1 MMQNIRNGKPV
12 IFRHDCSENRKGE
25 KMSED
30 EYYSFLE
37 QIVEKCFTFAEINLE
52 RLSVKKGNIWNKF
65 LGKDQYL
72 PTFRQPHIF
81 GSDGYCDFIIAKT
94 PRDYKRILAIDSPD
108 FKDKYTLESGNWLK
122 VIQVKADNVNH
133 PQDFINGDNYTIQLI
148 STNLYPQQ
156 ENIPLDKPV
165 SDNNMIYEVG
175 QAWIKLN
182 ADILEPYLDKDF
194 HYSSDFVFIEI
205 SSREEYLYYL
215 RGKFKAF
222 SEKYSNKIK
231 VKYGIIGQEELQ
243 KGIFIKMGDDES
255 IPYIEV
261 QCTNGRISA
270 MCMHES
276 DMDPFSSQ
284 SEGNDSQKEQK
295 AYLDR
300 EHLYLN
306 AKFSF
311 ENYDKDF
318 HELNKIAYDCLD
330 NYFESLGMEYG
341 HGWSWLQTNPQQ
353 ISFQHLCISYK
364 SYVLS
369 IVIGLYWI
377 ENGRGKLFVNPQYK
391 DNLLG
396 ECQKYNL
403 TPCIFVIDCAN
414 GDPLLNAPYLLDART
429 LEPLNLS
436 ELKEDNDGV
445 MSDWEINNIGIQCA
459 YHYLNEQGVAKITYC
474 DVIGITPQ
482 LWFEKDGEKCYAF
495 VRSIPAGL
503 SKEKYHITTGNLN
516 RFSESKGYF
525 FNIQWNMV
533 LGSDG
538 EFQDKQ
544 MFREHNPWNLVHKLD
559 FKPLEEAIAE
569 YDFIEIVEAE
579 SYSIK

>member
-1 MMQNIRNGKPV
+1 
-12 IFRHDCSENRKGE
+12 
-25 KMSED
+25 
-30 EYYSFLE
+30 
-37 QIVEKCFTFAEINLE
+37 
-52 RLSVKKGNIWNKF
+52 
-65 LGKDQYL
+65 
-72 PTFRQPHIF
+72 
-81 GSDGYCDFIIAKT
+81 
-94 PRDYKRILAIDSPD
+94 
-108 FKDKYTLESGNWLK
+108 
-122 VIQVKADNVNH
+122 
-133 PQDFINGDNYTIQLI
+133 
-148 STNLYPQQ
+148 
-156 ENIPLDKPV
+156 
-165 SDNNMIYEVG
+165 
-175 QAWIKLN
+175 
-182 ADILEPYLDKDF
+182 
-194 HYSSDFVFIEI
+194 
-205 SSREEYLYYL
+205 
-215 RGKFKAF
+215 
-222 SEKYSNKIK
+222 
-231 VKYGIIGQEELQ
+231 
-243 KGIFIKMGDDES
+243 
-255 IPYIEV
+255 
-261 QCTNGRISA
+261 
-270 MCMHES
+270 
-276 DMDPFSSQ
+276 
-284 SEGNDSQKEQK
+284 
-295 AYLDR
+295 
-300 EHLYLN
+300 
-306 AKFSF
+306 
-311 ENYDKDF
+311 
-318 HELNKIAYDCLD
+318 
-330 NYFESLGMEYG
+330 
-341 HGWSWLQTNPQQ
+341 
-353 ISFQHLCISYK
+353 
-364 SYVLS
+364 LS